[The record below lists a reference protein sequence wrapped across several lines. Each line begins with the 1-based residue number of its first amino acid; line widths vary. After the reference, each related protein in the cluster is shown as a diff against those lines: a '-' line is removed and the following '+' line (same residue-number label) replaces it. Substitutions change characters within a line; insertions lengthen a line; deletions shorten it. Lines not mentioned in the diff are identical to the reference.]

1 MKAKTNLKF
10 GFISD
15 APNVTMNISTINSNN
30 TSNVAQVNQVTSVGT
45 STVTV
50 ASVPGTLAYAPWQMI
65 WSGLVAAPL
74 QMCQL

>member
-10 GFISD
+10 GFVSE
-15 APNVTMNISTINSNN
+15 NISSINGNN
-30 TSNVAQVNQVTSVGT
+30 TSNVAQVNQVTSVGTSAGT

-65 WSGLVAAPL
+65 WAGLVAAPL
-74 QMCQL
+74 QLCQL

>member
-10 GFISD
+10 GFVSD
-15 APNVTMNISTINSNN
+15 GLNVMMNISNITSNN

-50 ASVPGTLAYAPWQMI
+50 AAIPGTLAYAPWQVI
-65 WSGLVAAPL
+65 WAGLVAAPL
-74 QMCQL
+74 QLCQL

>member
-10 GFISD
+10 GFVSD
-15 APNVTMNISTINSNN
+15 GLNVMMNISTINSNN
-30 TSNVAQVNQVTSVGT
+30 TSNVSQVNQVTSFGT

-74 QMCQL
+74 QLCQL